1 MLRRMSDRPSIITV
15 GNFDGVHAGHRAL
28 VAAAR
33 RMADNVD
40 ARVVVAAFDPHPA
53 TALAPDRAPPPL
65 TDRDQRTAA
74 LRSAGADDVAWLEP
88 ALDGVLGLAPDAFI
102 EQTVRDHNVV
112 GWVEGPDFRFGHGRT
127 GDIDTLRLAGERLG
141 FGVGVI
147 DPVEVVLRDKTVAP
161 ASSSLVRWLVT
172 QGRMSDAALVL
183 GRPFAVR
190 GKVVRGEQRGRGLGF
205 PTANID
211 AADRL
216 LPRDGVYGGHVQ
228 LPEGRRLA
236 AISVG
241 TNPTFDGPARTF
253 EAYLLDTDA
262 DLYDQTLE
270 VAVTRWVRDQMR
282 FDAVEPLIQQMQR
295 DVDHVRAE
303 CDASSAV

>member
-1 MLRRMSDRPSIITV
+1 MSDRPSIITV

-28 VAAAR
+28 VVAAR
-33 RMADNVD
+33 RMADATD

-65 TDRDQRTAA
+65 TDREQRRAA
-74 LRSAGADDVAWLEP
+74 LRAAGADEVTWLEP

-102 EQTVRDHNVV
+102 EQTVRDHNAV
-112 GWVEGPDFRFGHGRT
+112 GWVEGPDFRFGKDRA
-127 GDIDTLRLAGERLG
+127 GDIDTLRRAGERLG

-190 GKVVRGEQRGRGLGF
+190 GRVVRGEQRGRDLGF
-205 PTANID
+205 PTANVD
-211 AADRL
+211 AGDRL
-216 LPRDGVYGGHVQ
+216 LPRDGVYGGYVD
-228 LPEGRRLA
+228 LPDGRRHA

-241 TNPTFDGPARTF
+241 TNPTFDGPKRTF
-253 EAYLLDTDA
+253 EAYLLDCDR

-282 FDAVEPLIQQMQR
+282 FDGIEPLVRQMQR
-295 DVDHVRAE
+295 DVDAVRVSS
-303 CDASSAV
+303 DASAAAP